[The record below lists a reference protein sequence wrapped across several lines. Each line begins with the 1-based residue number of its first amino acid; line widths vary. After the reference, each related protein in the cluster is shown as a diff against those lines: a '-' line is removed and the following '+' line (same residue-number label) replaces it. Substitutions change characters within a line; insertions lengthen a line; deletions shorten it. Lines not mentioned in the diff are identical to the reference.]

1 MDDVA
6 QYQFERKRMA
16 LMNAQRQKQMASETE
31 KLLALAREVKADSDR
46 SDKNLYSTAE
56 LRKVE
61 QIEKLAHSVN
71 EKMRNLVGN

>member
-1 MDDVA
+1 
-6 QYQFERKRMA
+6 MA